1 MPNDPVSLN
10 DPASSNDAAAPRQT
24 EMTRSLHRSSG
35 SFELA
40 FAPVLLA
47 LLGLWID
54 TSAGTMPLFTITL
67 AAVGVVGAG
76 IKTYYSYNHSMQQ
89 LAQDGTLV
97 PERPA
102 RQYHARNR
110 TEQPA
115 TEQPATEQPA
125 TGHEVAS

>member
-1 MPNDPVSLN
+1 MPNE
-10 DPASSNDAAAPRQT
+10 PAPLNDAAAASEQT

-35 SFELA
+35 SYEIA

-54 TSAGTMPLFTITL
+54 RTAGTVPVFTITL
-67 AAVGVVGAG
+67 ALLGVAG
-76 IKTYYSYNHSMQQ
+76 GGFRTYYAYRHSMQQ
-89 LAQDGTLV
+89 LLRDGTLV

-110 TEQPA
+110 GDALPV
-115 TEQPATEQPA
+115 
-125 TGHEVAS
+125 TGGSDDTTVVP

>member
-1 MPNDPVSLN
+1 MPNDPVTST
-10 DPASSNDAAAPRQT
+10 DAAAHQQT

-54 TSAGTMPLFTITL
+54 SSLGTMPLFTITL
-67 AAVGVVGAG
+67 AVVGVLGAG

-110 TEQPA
+110 TVPSAPDGPA
-115 TEQPATEQPA
+115 TEPAEA
-125 TGHEVAS
+125 TS